1 MTTLALRPL
10 APDEERF
17 IRWTLEHGSDEAK
30 SYLPQLEGMR
40 AKSSCSC
47 GCPSISLVI
56 SGAAPAGV
64 AAKERIVVDLSG
76 QTADGISVGVLIFQ
90 DDGKLSELE
99 IYPYDVEGAFGLPT
113 IESLSPF
120 EVGKPI
126 SSKS

>member
-1 MTTLALRPL
+1 
-10 APDEERF
+10 
-17 IRWTLEHGSDEAK
+17 
-30 SYLPQLEGMR
+30 
-40 AKSSCSC
+40 
-47 GCPSISLVI
+47 
-56 SGAAPAGV
+56 
-64 AAKERIVVDLSG
+64 
-76 QTADGISVGVLIFQ
+76 LIFQ